1 MGKVDK
7 VGLADTLPCPLHGH
21 GSMLG
26 EVAYI
31 TSCNCVV
38 MISQEDSRR
47 SELSESFNYFVW
59 LWSISDNVP
68 EADELVI
75 RWQIL
80 DNHLECVEVG
90 MDIGYDRDPQRS
102 RLSCAG
108 SGIWRNW
115 YVSLEFQVY
124 LVEIREVFSAV
135 RTKLEFSINLL
146 PTLWAF
152 DLQSIP
158 AKRAEREVG

>member
-1 MGKVDK
+1 MGKVGK
-7 VGLADTLPCPLHGH
+7 VGLADALPCPLHGH

-31 TSCNCVV
+31 ASCNCVV
-38 MISQEDSRR
+38 MISPEDSRR
-47 SELSESFNYFVW
+47 SELPESLDHFVW
-59 LWSISDNVP
+59 LRPISDNVP

-80 DNHLECVEVG
+80 DNRLECVEVG
-90 MDIGYDRDPQRS
+90 VDIGYDRDPQRS

-115 YVSLEFQVY
+115 YLSLEFQVY
-124 LVEIREVFSAV
+124 LFEIREVFSAV
-135 RTKLEFSINLL
+135 RAKLEFSINLL

-152 DLQSIP
+152 DLQCIP
-158 AKRAEREVG
+158 AKRTEREVD

>member
-1 MGKVDK
+1 MGKVGK
-7 VGLADTLPCPLHGH
+7 VDLVDAFSCPLHGH

-31 TSCNCVV
+31 ASCNCLV

-47 SELSESFNYFVW
+47 MELPESFNYFVW

-75 RWQIL
+75 RWQIF
-80 DNHLECVEVG
+80 DNRLECVEVG
-90 MDIGYDRDPQRS
+90 VNIGYDCDSQRS

-108 SGIWRNW
+108 SGIWGNG
-115 YVSLEFQVY
+115 YLSLEFQVY
-124 LVEIREVFSAV
+124 LFEIR
-135 RTKLEFSINLL
+135 
-146 PTLWAF
+146 
-152 DLQSIP
+152 
-158 AKRAEREVG
+158 

>member
-1 MGKVDK
+1 MGKVGK
-7 VGLADTLPCPLHGH
+7 VDLVDAFSCPLHGH

-31 TSCNCVV
+31 ASCNCVV

-75 RWQIL
+75 RWQIF
-80 DNHLECVEVG
+80 DNRLECVEVG
-90 MDIGYDRDPQRS
+90 VDIGYDCDSQRS

-108 SGIWRNW
+108 SGIWGNG
-115 YVSLEFQVY
+115 YLSLEFQVY
-124 LVEIREVFSAV
+124 LFEIR
-135 RTKLEFSINLL
+135 
-146 PTLWAF
+146 
-152 DLQSIP
+152 
-158 AKRAEREVG
+158 